1 MTLRSKVC
9 VAHYSKLIIKMLS
22 SRKVGRKSTSSG
34 KSGCLEQNPTID
46 MYTDISARI
55 NDQKYYHV

>member
-1 MTLRSKVC
+1 
-9 VAHYSKLIIKMLS
+9 MLS
-22 SRKVGRKSTSSG
+22 SRKVDRKSTSSG